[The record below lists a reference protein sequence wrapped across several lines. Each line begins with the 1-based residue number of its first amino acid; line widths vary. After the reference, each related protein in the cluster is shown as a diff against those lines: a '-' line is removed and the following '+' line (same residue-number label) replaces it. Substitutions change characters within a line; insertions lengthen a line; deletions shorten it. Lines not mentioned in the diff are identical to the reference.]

1 MSVAL
6 KKMEAAPHARNSLR
20 AAIEELVSK
29 SDHGADLAPAL
40 VAFQRDLIAAETSR
54 LVGVTRDSAFAIDPQ
69 TAVSEAEMALCVRAL
84 KADSTV
90 AEKTEAGA
98 DMATALGLA
107 IPAPD
112 GQAAFLVACF
122 SLPKATPLAMAMA
135 QERLELSAAL
145 ARALMRNK
153 TPKESVRHDAAAQS
167 FAQAR
172 LMQDGLFAAAQT
184 LQQNSGA
191 EKIVLAAIRQ
201 GKPVQIVT
209 SEQAV
214 VPANLSQ
221 KYALAAGEVIDFGG
235 TVICGNDGDAPAP
248 RGMAAAFGDTRLHA
262 AAHVS
267 EHGDGIAVIAVA
279 PAQADILTEE
289 TASLATPV
297 QARVR
302 GSGVHP
308 GLDKMLAKLPVLA
321 KLPADQRRQKVK
333 RWAFAGAALLFVLPV
348 PNTVTGSVSI
358 EPQTRRV
365 ISSPIMSRLDKV
377 HVQPGDTV
385 VAGKSV
391 LLSLDSR
398 VLQAE
403 LDQASASLQAAVAD
417 AATARSE
424 GDPDRER
431 ASQLR
436 ADQAQ
441 AQVALLEYRLAETEI
456 VAPVSGMVMGEDLR
470 RKEGT
475 QISRGDALFEIAT
488 PGDYRAE
495 ILVPDQHIDKVA
507 KGADVRLHLDAF
519 SLKRFSAKVDRIY
532 PLTETVRGK
541 NVFRVIAKLETAP
554 QTLQPGMGGTARLQS
569 GWQILGW
576 SLLEPVV
583 DRVRGLLWI

>member
-1 MSVAL
+1 MTVAL
-6 KKMEAAPHARNSLR
+6 KKIDAAPHARNSLR
-20 AAIEELVSK
+20 AAIEELAAK

-54 LVGVTRDSAFAIDPQ
+54 LVGVTRDSVFAIDLNTP
-69 TAVSEAEMALCVRAL
+69 VSDAEMALCVRAL

-107 IPAPD
+107 IPAQD

-145 ARALMRNK
+145 ARALMRTK
-153 TPKESVRHDAAAQS
+153 MPKDTARYDAAAQS
-167 FAQAR
+167 FAEAP
-172 LMQDGLFAAAQT
+172 LMQDGLYAAAQA
-184 LQQNSGA
+184 LQQKGSA
-191 EKIVLAAIRQ
+191 AKIVLAAVRQ
-201 GKPVQIVT
+201 GKPAQIVT
-209 SEQAV
+209 SDLAIL
-214 VPANLSQ
+214 PANLSQ
-221 KYALAAGEVIDFGG
+221 KYALALGEAIDFGG
-235 TVICGNDGDAPAP
+235 MITCGAQSDAPAP
-248 RGMAAAFGDTRLHA
+248 RGMAAAFGDSRLHA
-262 AAHVS
+262 VAEVS
-267 EHGDGIAVIAVA
+267 DDGDGIAVIAVDLA
-279 PAQADILTEE
+279 HVDILRQE
-289 TASLATPV
+289 AAYLATPV
-297 QARVR
+297 RARVR
-302 GSGVHP
+302 GSGFSSGVDT
-308 GLDKMLAKLPVLA
+308 LLAKLPVLT
-321 KLPADQRRQKVK
+321 KLPAEQRRQKAK

-365 ISSPIMSRLDKV
+365 ISAPIISRLDKV

-385 VAGKSV
+385 VAGKTV
-391 LLSLDSR
+391 LISLDSR
-398 VLQAE
+398 ILQAE
-403 LDQASASLQAAVAD
+403 LDQASASLQAAIAD

-456 VAPVSGMVMGEDLR
+456 VAPVSGTVMGEDLR

-475 QISRGDALFEIAT
+475 QISRGDALFEIAA
-488 PGDYRAE
+488 PGAYRAE
-495 ILVPDQHIDKVA
+495 ILVPDQHIDKVTP
-507 KGADVRLHLDAF
+507 GTDVRLHLDAF
-519 SLKRFSAKVDRIY
+519 SLKRFTAKVDRIY

-541 NVFRVIAKLETAP
+541 NVFRVIARLETQP
-554 QTLQPGMGGTARLQS
+554 QALQPGMSGTARLQS

-576 SLLEPVV
+576 SVLEPVV